1 MKRLYLLVGVCLA
14 AAWGLLWYGEQVFLL
29 PGAVGVAL
37 FLFGLRRQNEILVQ
51 AGFVAL
57 VLAAAFSAWGE
68 GQPLALLTSL
78 CASLAAWDLATY
90 ILLLRFVGR
99 SPEAGFTRR
108 RMLRLG
114 VAILGGW
121 GLGAVA
127 LAIRLELGF
136 GILLVLGVC
145 VVLGLSLSMLYLR
158 RQDENVL

>member
-1 MKRLYLLVGVCLA
+1 MKRLHLLVGVCLA

-37 FLFGLRRQNEILVQ
+37 SLYGLRRQNKLLVQ

-57 VLAAAFSAWGE
+57 VLVAAISAWGE

-78 CASLAAWDLATY
+78 CANLAAWDLASY

-99 SPEAGFTRR
+99 RPEAGFTRR

-114 VAILGGW
+114 VALIGGW
-121 GLGAVA
+121 GLGAAA
-127 LAIRLELGF
+127 LAFKLELGF
-136 GILLVLGVC
+136 GTLLGLGLC
-145 VVLGLSLSMLYLR
+145 VALGLSLSMLYLR
-158 RQDENVL
+158 HRDENVL